1 MLRNKLRTLLK
12 IRVERQPPP
21 LNGKPRPGRYVVR
34 GRNRMLVSAPMPDDL
49 WYFLTLLGWRE
60 VAVARDRRRYA
71 DLPSASFE
79 LLLRTP
85 APTREGR
92 YRQLLQQSHRIAAAR
107 AAGRASIGR

>member
-85 APTREGR
+85 APKREGR

-107 AAGRASIGR
+107 ADGRASIGR